1 MPRRLLRDAHV
12 VSDDWQ
18 YLDELPDLRSG
29 SSDIDTRPV
38 IVPFERWINE
48 RDVWSARRGR
58 LGICMGPAHK
68 VELLAADLPRIAL
81 IAADIANPSEGR
93 GYSQARLLR
102 ERWRFPGELRARG
115 GGVRQDQVFF
125 LARCGFNSFELPDA
139 ELEAAAAALRTFS
152 AEYQVSNDRG
162 LPVRLRRRHEHP
174 QSGESTAG

>member
-12 VSDDWQ
+12 VIDDWQ
-18 YLDELPDLRSG
+18 YLDELPDQRLG
-29 SSDIDTRPV
+29 SSDCATRSV

-48 RDVWSARRGR
+48 RDVWSARSGR
-58 LGICMGPAHK
+58 LGICIGPAHK

-81 IAADIANPSEGR
+81 IAADFPNPGEGR

-102 ERWRFPGELRARG
+102 ERWRFPGELRAR

-139 ELEAAAAALRTFS
+139 ELEPAGAALRTFS
-152 AEYQVSNDRG
+152 AEYQSSNDRG
-162 LPVRLRRRHEHP
+162 LPVKPRRRHVHP